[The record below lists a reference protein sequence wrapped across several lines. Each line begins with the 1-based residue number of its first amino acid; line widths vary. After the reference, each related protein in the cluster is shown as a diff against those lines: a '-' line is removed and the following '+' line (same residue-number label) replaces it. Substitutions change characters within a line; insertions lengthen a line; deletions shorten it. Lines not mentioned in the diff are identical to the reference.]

1 MQNAVN
7 VRARIEPV
15 RKRLV
20 TDQII
25 ERLIPAI
32 ATGSLPPGYRMVE
45 DELASELG
53 VSRVP
58 VREAIRELSL
68 QGILCTAPGRG
79 WRISPFD
86 DRQIQEVCSIRI
98 ALETTLLAEAIP
110 KLRSDPANFARLDSE
125 LESMRKAA
133 LASDVEG
140 LSQADV
146 NFHRAAVTLSGNSLG
161 IRIWEGISRQVLI
174 IFGLEIHRDPDVD
187 AVIAQ
192 HECLRRFLAE
202 GDPSR
207 LGPVLQEHITS
218 RICVEGQT
226 PDTDKKPEKWEKK
239 DASIS

>member
-1 MQNAVN
+1 MQSAVN

-32 ATGSLPPGYRMVE
+32 ATGSFPPGYRMVE

-79 WRISPFD
+79 WRIAPFD
-86 DRQIQEVCSIRI
+86 NRQIREVCSIRI

-110 KLRSDPANFARLDSE
+110 KFRSDPANFAKLDLE

-133 LASDVEG
+133 LTSDVEG
-140 LSQADV
+140 LGHADV

-174 IFGLEIHRDPDVD
+174 IFGLEIHRDPDFATV
-187 AVIAQ
+187 VAQ
-192 HECLRRFLAE
+192 HECLRSFLAE

-218 RICVEGQT
+218 RNCAEGQT
-226 PDTDKKPEKWEKK
+226 PDTDEKPEK
-239 DASIS
+239 